1 MLVGEK
7 GLAGNGEVAF
17 ALMLLSRPYN
27 RYPVPTLHQP
37 LAKLPER
44 VCHAIDFRRKSLR
57 NNGNVL

>member
-1 MLVGEK
+1 MFTGEEC
-7 GLAGNGEVAF
+7 LASTGKVAF